1 VLENENGFKEIQK
14 LDFTTVEEDV
24 SMCFSMQEVQNYQI
38 SGSRASI
45 WIKNQEVCLRAAT
58 IDDLSALPC
67 SPLPEQI
74 KSTNTL
80 LTLFQDSFYK
90 CSKNRKTW
98 IRSLNNSELDELF
111 SIYFYKNS
119 EKRVHT
125 DSFPDPCSPIY
136 KYKYIVIKDVIV
148 LNSGLFSKHWL
159 VQLKPAELKKTIN
172 DFYLPRICR
181 WEACMSSLV
190 GEVHL
195 TKMATEFS
203 SLTNKVKL
211 ISKKGLNPLKKSRTA
226 SEAIVIPDLCIFH
239 NNLRSIMRN
248 EGLVTKRLI
257 YDNSIEMWKAS
268 QAGLNWQEEF
278 SESNKMSKLCSGML
292 KVEIARFVN
301 EFWESLTS
309 KVKVDD
315 GCGAGFDSQKSMV
328 LGEVESLKKMI
339 EIEATCTKDLMKI
352 FNSGA
357 NTSYLKVFT
366 M

>member
-1 VLENENGFKEIQK
+1 MLENESGFKEIQK

-24 SMCFSMQEVQNYQI
+24 SMCFGLQEVEKYQI
-38 SGSRASI
+38 AGATASI
-45 WIKNQEVCLRAAT
+45 WIKNQEVALRAAT
-58 IDDLSALPC
+58 IEDLLSLPG
-67 SPLPEQI
+67 SPVGQQI

-90 CSKNRKTW
+90 CSTKRKTW
-98 IRSLNNSELDELF
+98 IRSLNNSEIEELF
-111 SIYFYKNS
+111 SIYLYKNS

-125 DSFPDPCSPIY
+125 DSFPDPSCPIY

-148 LNSGLFSKHWL
+148 LNSGVFSKHWL
-159 VQLKPAELKKTIN
+159 VQLKPAELKKTLN

-181 WEACMSSLV
+181 WESCMSSLV

-248 EGLVTKRLI
+248 EGLITKKLI

-278 SESNKMSKLCSGML
+278 SESNKLSKLCSGTL
-292 KVEIARFVN
+292 KMEIVRFVN

-309 KVKVDD
+309 KVNLDE
-315 GCGAGFDSQKSMV
+315 GSGGGFDSQKSQV

-339 EIEATCTKDLMKI
+339 EIETTCTQDLIKI

-357 NTSYLKVFT
+357 NTSYLKVMT